1 MSRPTN
7 ASKYEQSE
15 TWMRETFGAGIQDYL
30 AAETRDPISVCV
42 VEIAKVIN
50 RSNADELLASW
61 RDEDMKSG
69 AGRQAILSPTAA
81 LCLIL
86 LQKRL
91 RRPTLITEMSAT
103 FLQLSRTQRS
113 ILGMTHDGHDLRSY
127 DRIWSSIQRLIALVD
142 EFPGRR
148 DRVLK
153 EAEFAAVI
161 RARDAAECLM
171 RRERMFTLANA
182 LLEGSRQFLP
192 KELQKRTDGNV
203 ALDATFIPLY
213 GKSGNPKPANLNGN
227 RHTTNPDGGWYGRGG
242 NHGAM
247 TDADAAAH
255 NKANPKDKA
264 KGTPR
269 ELRWWGVEAEIARMT
284 SNYRAQDVEFPLLTV
299 GLSFHI
305 PGALT
310 GEGLRIADSLIER
323 GHTPNLFI
331 VDRAY
336 NSGRYNEYAVPLR
349 LRGYKHVFDYKDAD
363 LGVQA
368 FDPRGFVQ
376 ISGSWYL
383 DTLPKVLRE
392 ADGVV
397 RKARNVYEALKLKLK
412 NDPTLNAEQRLKYR
426 AAARKTRDFA
436 NDLHKRQSVQR
447 AKSMLR
453 PKGLMSADWTRRYL
467 VPIDSPDYKTWSAVP
482 GNHKG
487 VTVSMKR
494 PQGKEAENSNAG
506 GFKHEQYFTWG
517 TEDWQSAYGMRNGV
531 ESVNRNLKR
540 SQYED
545 VANAEHRAVRGN
557 TFTYLVIAVAT
568 VIENLRKV
576 MSFYKEA
583 LKIKTLTPKNNR
595 LPSAYWQS
603 TPRSEFEAARP
614 D

>member
-7 ASKYEQSE
+7 LSKYKQSE
-15 TWMRETFGAGIQDYL
+15 EWMRESFGAGIQDYL
-30 AAETRDPISVCV
+30 VAETRDPISVCV

-50 RSNADELLASW
+50 RSQAQNLLISW
-61 RDEDMKSG
+61 RDEDRKSG
-69 AGRQAILSPTAA
+69 AGRQALLSPTAA

-91 RRPTLITEMSAT
+91 RQPTLITEMTAT
-103 FLQLSRTQRS
+103 FLQMSPTQRS
-113 ILGMTHDGHDLRSY
+113 LLGMSHDGHDIRVY
-127 DRIWSSIQRLIALVD
+127 DRIWASIQRLIALVD

-148 DRVLK
+148 DKVLK

-161 RARDAAECLM
+161 RARDTADCLM

-182 LLEGSRQFLP
+182 LLEGSRQFLS
-192 KELQKRTDGNV
+192 KELQNRIDGNV

-213 GKSGNPKPANLNGN
+213 GKSGNPKAANLNGN
-227 RHTTNPDGGWYGRGG
+227 RRTTNPDGGWYRRGG
-242 NHGAM
+242 SHGAM
-247 TDADAAAH
+247 TNADAASH
-255 NKANPKDKA
+255 NKANPKDKRV
-264 KGTPR
+264 GTPA
-269 ELRWWGVEAEIARMT
+269 EKRWWGIEAEIARMT
-284 SNYRAQDVEFPLLTV
+284 PNFRAPEVEFPLLTV
-299 GLSFHI
+299 GLSFHT
-305 PGALT
+305 PGSIV

-323 GHTPNLFI
+323 GHKPNLFI

-336 NSGRYNEYAVPLR
+336 NNGLYDEYAVPLR
-349 LRGYKHVFDYKDAD
+349 LRGFKHVFDYKDAE

-368 FDPRGFVQ
+368 FDARGFIQ

-383 DTLPKVLRE
+383 DSLPEILRA

-397 RKARNVYEALKLKLK
+397 RKARNAYDTLKLKLE
-412 NDPTLNAEQRLKYR
+412 NDVSINAEERNKIR
-426 AAARKTRDFA
+426 ALARTTRDFA

-453 PKGLMSADWTRRYL
+453 PKGVMSADWTRRYL
-467 VPIDSPDYKTWSAVP
+467 MPLDSPDYKKWSAVS
-482 GNHKG
+482 GHHQG

-494 PQGKEAENSNAG
+494 PAGKEAQNSNAG

-517 TEDWQSAYGMRNGV
+517 TDDWQSAYGMRNGV

-545 VANAEHRAVRGN
+545 VANAEHRAIRGN
-557 TFTYLVIAVAT
+557 TFTYIVIAVAT
-568 VIENLRKV
+568 VVENLRKV
-576 MSFYKEA
+576 MSFYKEQ
-583 LKIKTLTPKNNR
+583 LSTKTLTPKNNR
-595 LPSAYWQS
+595 LPGAYWQS
-603 TPRSEFEAARP
+603 CPQLAFEAARS